1 MLGNINVVTSHV
13 MDSTQCVG
21 KKTVF
26 RVVMS
31 GIYTANTSH
40 TTALSHGKRF
50 MVF

>member
-21 KKTVF
+21 EKTVF

-31 GIYTANTSH
+31 GIYTANTSR
-40 TTALSHGKRF
+40 TTALSRRKRF
-50 MVF
+50 MAY